1 MDKIFGFGIIG
12 CGVISKWHADS
23 IEGIEDAKLVGAYDT
38 RYESAVK
45 FSEERNCKAFKTLE
59 EMLSCDEID
68 IVCICTPSGLHA
80 PLAIK
85 AANAGK
91 HFVVEKPMAIT
102 KKQVIDMIDAVE

>member
-1 MDKIFGFGIIG
+1 MSKVFGFGIIG

-23 IEGIEDAKLVGAYDT
+23 IEQIEDAKIIGAYDL
-38 RYESAVK
+38 RFESAEK
-45 FSEERNCKAFKTLE
+45 FAKERGYIAFKTLE
-59 EMLSCDEID
+59 EMLSSKDID

-91 HFVVEKPMAIT
+91 HFIVEKPMAIT
-102 KKQVIDMIDAVE
+102 KKQVLDIPLIF